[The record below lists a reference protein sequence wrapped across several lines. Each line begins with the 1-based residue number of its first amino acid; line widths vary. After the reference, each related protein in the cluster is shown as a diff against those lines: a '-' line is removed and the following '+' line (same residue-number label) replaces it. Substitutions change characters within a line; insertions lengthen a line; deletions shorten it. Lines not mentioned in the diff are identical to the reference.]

1 MSSPQLSLT
10 PEFVRAYRDMLL
22 MSLSNEMQITKKVLA
37 AVPDSKRDYRPDP
50 HARSAW
56 ELATH
61 IANTDIWFADGI
73 ADLKFGAEEESKD
86 QPKTAP
92 ELASWY
98 EREFSRAIDRVRS
111 MTPEQ
116 LLTPVDF
123 MGAFNLPAVMYLG
136 FLNNHSIHHRGE
148 LCTHLR
154 PMGAKCPS
162 IYGGSYDE
170 PWTGQEAAGS
180 AA

>member
-1 MSSPQLSLT
+1 MSSPQVSFT
-10 PEFVRAYRDMLL
+10 PEFVTAYRDMVL
-22 MSLSNEMQITKKVLA
+22 MGLANEAQITRKVLA
-37 AVPDSKRDYRPDP
+37 AVPDAKRDYRPDP

-86 QPKTAP
+86 QPKTAA

-98 EREFSRAIDRVRS
+98 EREFNRAINRVRS
-111 MTPEQ
+111 MSAEQ

-123 MGAFNLPAVMYLG
+123 MGAFNLPAFMYLG
-136 FLNNHSIHHRGE
+136 FHNKQSIHHRGE

-154 PMGAKCPS
+154 PMGSKCPS
-162 IYGGSYDE
+162 VYGGSYDE
-170 PWTGQEAAGS
+170 PWQGQGATTS

>member
-1 MSSPQLSLT
+1 MSSPQLSFT
-10 PEFVRAYRDMLL
+10 PEFVTSYRDMMV
-22 MSLSNEMQITKKVLA
+22 MSLTNEMQITKKVLA
-37 AVPDSKRDYRPDP
+37 AVPDAKRDYRPDP

-61 IANTDIWFADGI
+61 IATTDLWFANGI
-73 ADLKFGAEEESKD
+73 ADLKFGTEEESKD
-86 QPKTAP
+86 QPKTAA

-98 EREFSRAIDRVRS
+98 ETELTRGINRVRN
-111 MTPEQ
+111 MTAEQ

-123 MGAFNLPAVMYLG
+123 MGAFNFPAVMYLP

-154 PMGAKCPS
+154 PMGSKCPS

-170 PWTGQEAAGS
+170 PWTGQETATS

>member
-10 PEFVRAYRDMLL
+10 PEFVTAYRDMMLAG
-22 MSLSNEMQITKKVLA
+22 LSNEAKITKRVLA
-37 AVPDSKRDYRPDP
+37 AIPDEKRDYRPDP
-50 HARSAW
+50 NARSAW

-61 IANTDIWFADGI
+61 LANVDIWFADAI

-86 QPKTAP
+86 QPKTSA

-98 EREFSRAIDRVRS
+98 EREITRAIDRVRNMS
-111 MTPEQ
+111 AEQ

-123 MGAFNLPAVMYLG
+123 MGAFNMPAVTYLA
-136 FLNNHSIHHRGE
+136 FMNNHSIHHRGE

-154 PMGAKCPS
+154 PMGSKCPS

-170 PWTGQEAAGS
+170 PWTGQQTTSTAA
-180 AA
+180 